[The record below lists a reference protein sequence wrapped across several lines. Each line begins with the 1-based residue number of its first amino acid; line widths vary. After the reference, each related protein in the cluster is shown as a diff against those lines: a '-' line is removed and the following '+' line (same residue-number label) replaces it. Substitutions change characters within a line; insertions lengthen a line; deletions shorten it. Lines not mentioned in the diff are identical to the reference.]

1 MRHLHS
7 LRMGAVRLMMATSAG
22 TRESG
27 EGGARSRTL
36 QLPLL
41 DDFPASPLIRL
52 ATASGRDATFEAVPT
67 RSVLNSPAATHM
79 PFWSINP
86 YIGCEFGC
94 TYCYARDTHRWA
106 MERQGLQDT
115 EKLLSF
121 PASPLPRPDPF
132 ENRILVK
139 IDAPTILR
147 RTLDPARIDGAP
159 IVIGTATDP
168 YQPAERRFRITRGLL
183 ESFLPHRGLHLGLI
197 TKSPLITRDTD
208 LLVQLAERHTVRI
221 HISLAA
227 LEGRLV
233 RRIEA
238 RSPAPHAR
246 LRALGRLAAAGLDV
260 GLLVAPIIPG
270 VTDGREQLTALF
282 RAAKEAGARRV
293 AGEALRLGPAA
304 RRHFLPHLAR
314 EFPDLAAR
322 YNRRY
327 GQRQSA
333 GQDYTTALA
342 RRLDAIRQ
350 EVGLEGGKGL

>member
-1 MRHLHS
+1 M
-7 LRMGAVRLMMATSAG
+7 RLMTATTAG
-22 TRESG
+22 TRG
-27 EGGARSRTL
+27 RGDGRTRAL

-41 DDFPASPLIRL
+41 EDFPASPLIRL
-52 ATASGRDATFEAVPT
+52 AAAPGREVTFEAVPT

-79 PFWSINP
+79 PFWSVNP

-94 TYCYARDTHRWA
+94 TYCYARDTHRWT
-106 MERQGLQDT
+106 MERHDSQDA
-115 EKLLSF
+115 EKPLSF
-121 PASPLPRPDPF
+121 PASPLPRLDAF

-139 IDAPTILR
+139 IDAPAILR

-183 ESFLPHRGLHLGLI
+183 ESLLPHRGLHLGII

-208 LLVQLAERHTVRI
+208 LLVQLAERHTLKV

-314 EFPDLAAR
+314 EFPDLAER

-327 GQRQSA
+327 GHRQTA
-333 GQDYTTALA
+333 GRDYLSALA
-342 RRLDAIRQ
+342 RRVDAIRR
-350 EVGLEGGKGL
+350 EVGFEEKGEKGLGT